1 MSIVASTPEE
11 ICKAPYNNSTAKM
24 QFSFSKGKRFKDNKE
39 NAYIFTHLSDRPY
52 YNISLKISDRATTF
66 GYGTKY
72 DFTKE

>member
-1 MSIVASTPEE
+1 
-11 ICKAPYNNSTAKM
+11 M